1 MRMMEGVRLNK
12 YISDSGF
19 CSRRAA
25 DEFIAQGRVT
35 VNGKDTME
43 VCLVVPGDKILVDGE
58 AIRIKKRA
66 VYIALNKPV
75 GVTCTVDPEDKTN
88 IADFVGYK
96 ERIYP
101 IGRLDKPSQGLIF
114 LTNDGDIVNKILRA
128 GNAHQKEYVVN
139 VHKPLTDLFLA
150 KMAAGVRIDKDTRT
164 LPCKVS
170 KMGESQFRVTLT
182 QGLNR
187 QIRRMCESLGYNVTK
202 LNRTRIMNITLKG
215 LDLGQWR
222 FLTPEEVEQLMAMT
236 EHSTKTDS
244 PDQEPTRSLKAG
256 RSTDKRSD
264 KKSDN
269 KPTGR
274 STRQSGSRTND
285 RTSDRTGE
293 RNGDKSK
300 SPDKYNK
307 KQGPGSRG
315 GAKSSAGAKTGAKS
329 GAGIGGGSKSTTK
342 STARP
347 TTKSTAKPSSP
358 RATAPKAKS
367 ATERPERKAAPSRK
381 PKTAYENYRSKG
393 RTR

>member
-1 MRMMEGVRLNK
+1 MEGVRLNK

-19 CSRRAA
+19 CSRRVA
-25 DEFIAQGRVT
+25 DELIAQGRIT
-35 VNGKDTME
+35 VNGRDVVE
-43 VCLVVPGDKILVDGE
+43 VCLVAPGDRVAVDGE
-58 AIRIKKRA
+58 QLRTKKRA

-75 GVTCTVDPEDKTN
+75 GITCTVDPEDKTN

-139 VHKPLTDLFLA
+139 VHKPLTEAFLA
-150 KMAAGVRIDKDTRT
+150 KMAAGVRLDKDTRT

-170 KMGESQFRVTLT
+170 KMGESQFRITLT

-187 QIRRMCESLGYNVTK
+187 QIRRMCEAMGYNVTK

-222 FLTPEEVEQLMAMT
+222 FLTPEEVDQLMAMT
-236 EHSTKTDS
+236 ENSVKTHDSKEAEKPSRTAKPITKSAPRATDRRPADKS
-244 PDQEPTRSLKAG
+244 AGRGG
-256 RSTDKRSD
+256 RSTG
-264 KKSDN
+264 KSSSSGQYGS
-269 KPTGR
+269 KPGAR
-274 STRQSGSRTND
+274 STNK
-285 RTSDRTGE
+285 TSE
-293 RNGDKSK
+293 
-300 SPDKYNK
+300 
-307 KQGPGSRG
+307 GSRG
-315 GAKSSAGAKTGAKS
+315 GKPASATGSASKSAVKTGAKLS
-329 GAGIGGGSKSTTK
+329 NRSAAPKEAGERP
-342 STARP
+342 ARP
-347 TTKSTAKPSSP
+347 IGKASST
-358 RATAPKAKS
+358 
-367 ATERPERKAAPSRK
+367 RK